1 MLESLQDSYHRCLG
15 DVMVLWWVMVDPIF
29 AMKRAPQAF
38 LAQEPRSS
46 ILGSLSCEVSILLF
60 LVRYLAKTSGKIEET
75 VGCFETNG
83 VS

>member
-1 MLESLQDSYHRCLG
+1 
-15 DVMVLWWVMVDPIF
+15 MVLWWVMADPIF

-46 ILGSLSCEVSILLF
+46 LLGSLSCEVSILLF

-75 VGCFETNG
+75 VRCFETNG